1 MSNERVKTITRLG
14 MLAAVS
20 VVLASLIHFPLFPA
34 ASFLVYDPADIPIL
48 LSAFLYRPA
57 AGVAVTFIVS
67 VIQGLTVSAEGR
79 LIGIIMH
86 FVATSAFCIVA
97 SLIYRKKKDIK
108 SLVLGLVLGALA
120 MTVLMC
126 GMNLLLTPLYTGMSI
141 SAVAGMIV
149 PIILPFNLLKAGINA
164 VVTFLLFLPLRNAL
178 SKAEENSLQ

>member
-1 MSNERVKTITRLG
+1 MNSERVKVISRLG

-20 VVLASLIHFPLFPA
+20 VVMAALIHFPLFPA

-48 LSAFLYRPA
+48 LSAFLYGPA
-57 AGVAVTFIVS
+57 GGVAVTLIVS
-67 VIQGLTVSAEGR
+67 LIQGLTVSAEGR
-79 LIGIIMH
+79 FIGIIMH

-97 SLIYRKKKDIK
+97 SLVYRKKKDITH
-108 SLVLGLVLGALA
+108 LAVGLILGALA

-126 GMNLLLTPLYTGMSI
+126 GMNLLLTPIYTGMSV

-164 VVTFLLFLPLRNAL
+164 VVAFLLFLPLRKAL
-178 SKAEENSLQ
+178 EKNEEK

>member
-1 MSNERVKTITRLG
+1 MSNERVKTITHLG

-48 LSAFLYRPA
+48 LSAFLYGPA

-178 SKAEENSLQ
+178 SKAEENS